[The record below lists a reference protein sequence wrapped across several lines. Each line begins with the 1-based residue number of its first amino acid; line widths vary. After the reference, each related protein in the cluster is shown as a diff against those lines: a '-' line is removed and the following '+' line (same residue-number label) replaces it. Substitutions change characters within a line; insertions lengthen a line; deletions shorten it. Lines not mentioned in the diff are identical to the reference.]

1 MGNDTKG
8 RSRKT
13 PPPKITTI
21 AALFDK
27 LGTATIAKHLGKEGY
42 IVKKKIKKSD

>member
-27 LGTATIAKHLGKEGY
+27 LGTATIAKHLGKKGY
-42 IVKKKIKKSD
+42 TVKKNPHKG